1 MGDSVSENSVETE
14 ASSVETETS
23 SISAAAVVTSSKSLF
38 SFFGN
43 LKIGHKITAN
53 AVFSIVGLLA
63 FALVLI
69 LGLRE
74 TSNSA
79 GRIAALAELAPS
91 ISATV
96 HEMQKERGMSAGFI
110 ASKGVNFA
118 DRLPGQRTLTD
129 QKRAALL
136 RAVQEFDVA
145 GYGGVFSQKVSAAKT
160 ALSQLD
166 NSRNQV
172 ASLNFTVPQM
182 AGYYTSTIASLL
194 TIVEEMALLSDN
206 AELTNAIT
214 AYTSLLQGKERAGIE
229 RAMGAG
235 GYGAGKFAPA
245 THERFVKLIA
255 MQETFHRTFINYGTA
270 EQKSAYENTVRGRA
284 FDEVERMRRVA
295 IDSVHTG
302 TLEGI
307 TGPYWFDQ
315 ITSKINLLKEVEDV
329 VANDLVELAEEI
341 VSDASGS
348 FFMSSLIAAALIV
361 VIGAFS
367 FFLVRSITS
376 GVTGITNVMTRLSA
390 GDLTVDVTG
399 GDRGDEIGEMS
410 RAVETF
416 KVNAVENKRLEEDS
430 RKAEEARA
438 ESERQA
444 EEDKIKQEELAREDR
459 RKATLDMADKFESS
473 VAGLLQSVTGAVG
486 TLSGTANQ
494 LTSSAGQTS
503 ELSLS
508 AASSSEQAGANV
520 QTVAAAAEEMSSAVA
535 EIARRVDQ
543 ASQLSQSAVE
553 RTADARARIDGL
565 TEGADK
571 IGDIVDM
578 INDIAGQTNLLALNA
593 TIEAARAGDAGKGFA
608 VVASEVKSL
617 ADQTAG
623 ATEEIT
629 GQVSAIQ
636 EAVRMSVDAVAAIAE
651 AIEQVN
657 AIATEIAASVEEQN
671 AATGEISRNAA
682 EAATGTSDANSNVS
696 KVSGMAKETG
706 EAATEVQTASTQ
718 LASQAEDL
726 QQAVDGFLGEIRA
739 A

>member
-1 MGDSVSENSVETE
+1 MGESVNEKSVAIE

-23 SISAAAVVTSSKSLF
+23 ATSGAAVVTSKKSLF
-38 SFFGN
+38 SVFGN

-69 LGLRE
+69 LGLRA

-79 GRIAALAELAPS
+79 ANIEALAKLAPS

-136 RAVQEFDVA
+136 DAIQEFDVA
-145 GYGGVFSQKVSAAKT
+145 GYGSVFSQKVSAAQS
-160 ALSQLD
+160 ALSQMD
-166 NSRNQV
+166 NSRTGV
-172 ASLNFTVPQM
+172 ASLTFTVPQM
-182 AGYYTSTIASLL
+182 AAYYTSTIASLL

-235 GYGAGKFAPA
+235 GFGGGKFAPA

-255 MQETFHRTFINYGTA
+255 MQETFHRTFVNYGSA
-270 EQKSAYENTVRGRA
+270 EQKRAYDSTVRGRA
-284 FDEVERMRRVA
+284 VDEVERMRRIA

-302 TLEGI
+302 TLAEV

-315 ITSKINLLKEVEDV
+315 ITAKINLLKEVEDV
-329 VANDLVELAEEI
+329 VAHDLVELADGI
-341 VSDASGS
+341 VTDASGS
-348 FFMSSLIAAALIV
+348 FFMSSAIAAALIV
-361 VIGAFS
+361 VISAFS

-376 GVTGITNVMTRLSA
+376 GISGITNVMTRLSA
-390 GDLTVDVTG
+390 GDLAVEVTG
-399 GDRGDEIGEMS
+399 GERGDEIGEMS

-416 KVNAVENKRLEEDS
+416 KLNAIENKRLEEAS
-430 RKAEEARA
+430 RKAEEHRL
-438 ESERQA
+438 ERERQA
-444 EEDKIKQEELAREDR
+444 EEEKVQQEERAREER
-459 RKATLDMADKFESS
+459 RTATLGMADKFESS
-473 VAGLLQSVTGAVG
+473 VASLLQSVTGAVG
-486 TLSGTANQ
+486 QLSGTASQ
-494 LTSSAGQTS
+494 LTTSAAETS

-553 RTADARARIDGL
+553 RTADARARIDSL
-565 TEGADK
+565 TEGAEK

-636 EAVRMSVDAVAAIAE
+636 EAVRMAVDAVAAIAE
-651 AIEQVN
+651 SIEQVN

-696 KVSGMAKETG
+696 KVSTRAKETG
-706 EAATEVQTASTQ
+706 EAASEVQTASSM
-718 LASQAEDL
+718 LASQSEEL
-726 QQAVDGFLGEIRA
+726 QQAVDGFLGEIRSA
-739 A
+739 